1 MNNNDAG
8 SRGNVMLKHD
18 NIIKISNLNEKE
30 IWPYVSRSEV
40 GLLRCNE
47 PQPGIFVAE
56 SPNVIERAINA
67 GYEPV
72 SFLIEEKY
80 LDGSIRDGMV
90 RFELI
95 ERFSDVPVYT
105 ACGEV
110 LKDLIGYK
118 LTRGMLAAFKRKRL
132 MTLSEIIKGKRRI
145 AVLENIVNPTNI
157 GAIFRSAAALKMDA
171 VILSY
176 GCSDPLYKRASRV
189 AMGNVFLVPWTIM
202 DKDMWPDEGM
212 KILRSEGFKTA
223 AMALCNDSV
232 SIADKNLHQE
242 EKLAL
247 ILGTEGSGLLDETI
261 KQCDYTVKIPMADG
275 VDSLNV
281 AAAAAVAFWEL
292 A

>member
-1 MNNNDAG
+1 
-8 SRGNVMLKHD
+8 MLKHD

-95 ERFSDVPVYT
+95 ERFPDVPVYT

-132 MTLSEIIKGKRRI
+132 MPLSEIIKGKRRI
-145 AVLENIVNPTNI
+145 AVLEDIVNPTNL

-189 AMGNVFLVPWTIM
+189 AMGNVFLLPWTIM
-202 DKDMWPDEGM
+202 NKGMWPDEGM

>member
-1 MNNNDAG
+1 
-8 SRGNVMLKHD
+8 MLKHD

-95 ERFSDVPVYT
+95 ERFPDVPVYT

-145 AVLENIVNPTNI
+145 AVLEDIVNPTNI

-202 DKDMWPDEGM
+202 DKGMWPDEGM

-247 ILGTEGSGLLDETI
+247 VLGTEGSGLLDETI

>member
-1 MNNNDAG
+1 
-8 SRGNVMLKHD
+8 MLKHD
-18 NIIKISNLNEKE
+18 NIIRISNLNEKE

-95 ERFSDVPVYT
+95 EKFPDVPVYT

-145 AVLENIVNPTNI
+145 AVLEDIVNPTNI

-189 AMGNVFLVPWTIM
+189 AMGNVFLLPWTIM
-202 DKDMWPDEGM
+202 DKGMWPDEGM

>member
-1 MNNNDAG
+1 
-8 SRGNVMLKHD
+8 MLKHD

-95 ERFSDVPVYT
+95 ERFPDVPVYT

-132 MTLSEIIKGKRRI
+132 MPLSEIIKGKRRI
-145 AVLENIVNPTNI
+145 AVLEDIVNPTNI

-247 ILGTEGSGLLDETI
+247 VLGTEGSGLLDETI

>member
-1 MNNNDAG
+1 
-8 SRGNVMLKHD
+8 MLKHD

-132 MTLSEIIKGKRRI
+132 MPLSEIIKGKRRI
-145 AVLENIVNPTNI
+145 AVLEDIVNPTNI

-176 GCSDPLYKRASRV
+176 GCSNPLYKRASRV

-242 EKLAL
+242 AKLAL

>member
-1 MNNNDAG
+1 
-8 SRGNVMLKHD
+8 MLKHD

-95 ERFSDVPVYT
+95 ERFPDVPVYT

-145 AVLENIVNPTNI
+145 AVLEEIVNPTNI

>member
-1 MNNNDAG
+1 
-8 SRGNVMLKHD
+8 MLKHD

-80 LDGSIRDGMV
+80 LDGGIRDGMV

-95 ERFSDVPVYT
+95 EKFPDVPVYT

-145 AVLENIVNPTNI
+145 AVLEDIVNPTNI

-176 GCSDPLYKRASRV
+176 GSSDPLYKRASRV

>member
-1 MNNNDAG
+1 
-8 SRGNVMLKHD
+8 MLKHD
-18 NIIKISNLNEKE
+18 NIIRISNLNEKE

-95 ERFSDVPVYT
+95 ERFPDVPVYT

-145 AVLENIVNPTNI
+145 AVLEEIVNPTNI

-292 A
+292 V

>member
-1 MNNNDAG
+1 
-8 SRGNVMLKHD
+8 MLKHD

-72 SFLIEEKY
+72 SFLIEQKY

-95 ERFSDVPVYT
+95 ERFPDVPVYT

-110 LKDLIGYK
+110 LKDLIGYR

-145 AVLENIVNPTNI
+145 AVLEDIVNPTNL

-189 AMGNVFLVPWTIM
+189 AMGNVFLLPWTIM
-202 DKDMWPDEGM
+202 DKGMWPDEGM

>member
-1 MNNNDAG
+1 
-8 SRGNVMLKHD
+8 MLKHD

-132 MTLSEIIKGKRRI
+132 MPLSEIIKGKRRI

-223 AMALCNDSV
+223 AMALCNDPV

>member
-1 MNNNDAG
+1 
-8 SRGNVMLKHD
+8 MLKHD

-132 MTLSEIIKGKRRI
+132 MPLSEIIKGKRRI

-176 GCSDPLYKRASRV
+176 GCSDPLYKRTSRV

-242 EKLAL
+242 AKLAL

>member
-1 MNNNDAG
+1 
-8 SRGNVMLKHD
+8 MLKHD

-47 PQPGIFVAE
+47 PRPGIFVAE

-132 MTLSEIIKGKRRI
+132 MPISEIIKGKRRI

>member
-1 MNNNDAG
+1 
-8 SRGNVMLKHD
+8 MLKHD

-95 ERFSDVPVYT
+95 ERFPDVPVYT

-145 AVLENIVNPTNI
+145 AVLEDIVNPTNI

-202 DKDMWPDEGM
+202 DKGMWPDEGM
-212 KILRSEGFKTA
+212 KILRSGGFKTA

>member
-1 MNNNDAG
+1 
-8 SRGNVMLKHD
+8 MLKHD

-80 LDGSIRDGMV
+80 LDGGIRDGMV

-95 ERFSDVPVYT
+95 EKFPDVPVYT

-145 AVLENIVNPTNI
+145 AVLEDIVNPKNI

-202 DKDMWPDEGM
+202 DKGMWPDEGM

-223 AMALCNDSV
+223 AMALYNDSV

>member
-1 MNNNDAG
+1 
-8 SRGNVMLKHD
+8 MLKHD

-95 ERFSDVPVYT
+95 ERFPDVPVYT

-145 AVLENIVNPTNI
+145 AVLEDIVNPTNI

-202 DKDMWPDEGM
+202 DKGMWPDEGM

-261 KQCDYTVKIPMADG
+261 KQCDYTVKIPIADG

>member
-1 MNNNDAG
+1 
-8 SRGNVMLKHD
+8 MLKHD

-95 ERFSDVPVYT
+95 ERFQDVPVYT

-145 AVLENIVNPTNI
+145 AVLEDIVNPTNI

-202 DKDMWPDEGM
+202 DKGMWPDEGM

-247 ILGTEGSGLLDETI
+247 ILGTEGSGLLDKTI

>member
-1 MNNNDAG
+1 M
-8 SRGNVMLKHD
+8 
-18 NIIKISNLNEKE
+18 
-30 IWPYVSRSEV
+30 
-40 GLLRCNE
+40 
-47 PQPGIFVAE
+47 
-56 SPNVIERAINA
+56 IERAINA

-145 AVLENIVNPTNI
+145 AVLEEIVNPTNI

-202 DKDMWPDEGM
+202 DKGMWPDEGM

-275 VDSLNV
+275 VDSLKV

>member
-1 MNNNDAG
+1 
-8 SRGNVMLKHD
+8 MLKHD

-95 ERFSDVPVYT
+95 EKFPDVPVYT

-145 AVLENIVNPTNI
+145 AVLEDIVNPTNL

-189 AMGNVFLVPWTIM
+189 AMGNVFLLPWTIM
-202 DKDMWPDEGM
+202 DKGMWPDEGM

>member
-1 MNNNDAG
+1 
-8 SRGNVMLKHD
+8 MLKHD

-95 ERFSDVPVYT
+95 ERFPDVPVYT

-145 AVLENIVNPTNI
+145 AVLEDIVNPTNI

-202 DKDMWPDEGM
+202 DKGMWPDEGM

-247 ILGTEGSGLLDETI
+247 ILGTEGSGLLDKTI

>member
-1 MNNNDAG
+1 MED
-8 SRGNVMLKHD
+8 
-18 NIIKISNLNEKE
+18 
-30 IWPYVSRSEV
+30 
-40 GLLRCNE
+40 
-47 PQPGIFVAE
+47 
-56 SPNVIERAINA
+56 
-67 GYEPV
+67 
-72 SFLIEEKY
+72 
-80 LDGSIRDGMV
+80 
-90 RFELI
+90 
-95 ERFSDVPVYT
+95 
-105 ACGEV
+105 
-110 LKDLIGYK
+110 
-118 LTRGMLAAFKRKRL
+118 
-132 MTLSEIIKGKRRI
+132 
-145 AVLENIVNPTNI
+145 IVNPTNI

-189 AMGNVFLVPWTIM
+189 AMGNVFLLPWTIM
-202 DKDMWPDEGM
+202 DKGMWPDEGM

>member
-1 MNNNDAG
+1 
-8 SRGNVMLKHD
+8 MLKHD

-110 LKDLIGYK
+110 LKDLIGYN
-118 LTRGMLAAFKRKRL
+118 LTRGMFAAFKRKRL
-132 MTLSEIIKGKRRI
+132 MPLSEIIKGKRRI
-145 AVLENIVNPTNI
+145 AVLEDIVNPTNL

-176 GCSDPLYKRASRV
+176 ACSDPLYKRASRV

-247 ILGTEGSGLLDETI
+247 ILGTEGSGLLAETI

>member
-1 MNNNDAG
+1 
-8 SRGNVMLKHD
+8 MLKHD

-132 MTLSEIIKGKRRI
+132 MALSEIIKGKRRI

-176 GCSDPLYKRASRV
+176 GCSNPLYKRASRV

>member
-1 MNNNDAG
+1 
-8 SRGNVMLKHD
+8 MLKHD

-95 ERFSDVPVYT
+95 ERFPDVPVYT

-118 LTRGMLAAFKRKRL
+118 LTRGMLAVFKRKRL

-145 AVLENIVNPTNI
+145 AVLEDIVNPTNI

-189 AMGNVFLVPWTIM
+189 AMGNVFLLPWTIM
-202 DKDMWPDEGM
+202 DKGMWPDEGM

>member
-1 MNNNDAG
+1 
-8 SRGNVMLKHD
+8 MLKHD

-95 ERFSDVPVYT
+95 ERFPDVPVYT

-110 LKDLIGYK
+110 LKDLIGYR

-132 MTLSEIIKGKRRI
+132 MPLSEIIKGKRRI
-145 AVLENIVNPTNI
+145 AVLEDIVNPTNI

-189 AMGNVFLVPWTIM
+189 AMGNVFLLPWTIM

-247 ILGTEGSGLLDETI
+247 ILGTEGSGLLDKTI

>member
-1 MNNNDAG
+1 
-8 SRGNVMLKHD
+8 MLKHD

-95 ERFSDVPVYT
+95 ERFPDVPVYT

-145 AVLENIVNPTNI
+145 AVLEDIVNPTNI

-176 GCSDPLYKRASRV
+176 GCSNPLYKRASRV

>member
-1 MNNNDAG
+1 
-8 SRGNVMLKHD
+8 MLKHD

-132 MTLSEIIKGKRRI
+132 MPLSEIIKGKRRI
-145 AVLENIVNPTNI
+145 AVLEDIVNPTNI

-202 DKDMWPDEGM
+202 DKGMWPDEGM

-281 AAAAAVAFWEL
+281 AAAAAVAFWEF

>member
-1 MNNNDAG
+1 
-8 SRGNVMLKHD
+8 MLKHD

-95 ERFSDVPVYT
+95 EKFPDVPVYT

-110 LKDLIGYK
+110 LKDLIGYR

-132 MTLSEIIKGKRRI
+132 MTLSEIIKEKRRI
-145 AVLENIVNPTNI
+145 AVLEEIVNPTNL

-189 AMGNVFLVPWTIM
+189 AMGNVFLLPWTIM
-202 DKDMWPDEGM
+202 DKGMWPDEGM

>member
-1 MNNNDAG
+1 
-8 SRGNVMLKHD
+8 MLKHD

-145 AVLENIVNPTNI
+145 AVLEDIVNPTNI

-189 AMGNVFLVPWTIM
+189 AMGNVFLLPWTIM

>member
-1 MNNNDAG
+1 M
-8 SRGNVMLKHD
+8 
-18 NIIKISNLNEKE
+18 
-30 IWPYVSRSEV
+30 
-40 GLLRCNE
+40 
-47 PQPGIFVAE
+47 
-56 SPNVIERAINA
+56 IERAINA
-67 GYEPV
+67 GYEQV

-95 ERFSDVPVYT
+95 ERFPDVPVYT

-110 LKDLIGYK
+110 LKDLIGYN

-132 MTLSEIIKGKRRI
+132 MSLSEIIKGKRRI
-145 AVLENIVNPTNI
+145 AVLEDIVNPTNL

-189 AMGNVFLVPWTIM
+189 AMGNVFLLPWTIM
-202 DKDMWPDEGM
+202 DKGMWPDEGM

>member
-1 MNNNDAG
+1 
-8 SRGNVMLKHD
+8 MLKHD

-145 AVLENIVNPTNI
+145 AVLEDIVNPTNI

-202 DKDMWPDEGM
+202 DKGMWPDQGM

>member
-1 MNNNDAG
+1 
-8 SRGNVMLKHD
+8 MLKHD

-80 LDGSIRDGMV
+80 LDGGIRDGIV

-95 ERFSDVPVYT
+95 EKFPDVPVYT

-145 AVLENIVNPTNI
+145 AVLEDIVNPTNI

-189 AMGNVFLVPWTIM
+189 AMGNVFLLPWTIM
-202 DKDMWPDEGM
+202 DKGMWPDEGM

>member
-1 MNNNDAG
+1 
-8 SRGNVMLKHD
+8 MLKHD

-132 MTLSEIIKGKRRI
+132 MPLSEIIKGKRRI
-145 AVLENIVNPTNI
+145 AVLEDIVNPTNI
-157 GAIFRSAAALKMDA
+157 GAIFRSAASLKMDA

-261 KQCDYTVKIPMADG
+261 KQCDYTVKIPMAYG

>member
-1 MNNNDAG
+1 
-8 SRGNVMLKHD
+8 MLKHD

-132 MTLSEIIKGKRRI
+132 MPLSEIIKGKRRI
-145 AVLENIVNPTNI
+145 AVLEDIVNPTNI

-202 DKDMWPDEGM
+202 DKGMWPDEGM

-223 AMALCNDSV
+223 AMALCNDSI

-247 ILGTEGSGLLDETI
+247 VLGTEGSGLLDETI

>member
-1 MNNNDAG
+1 
-8 SRGNVMLKHD
+8 MLKHD

-95 ERFSDVPVYT
+95 ERFPDVPVYT

-118 LTRGMLAAFKRKRL
+118 LTRGMLAAFKRKGL

-145 AVLENIVNPTNI
+145 AVLEDIVNPTNI

-189 AMGNVFLVPWTIM
+189 AMGNVFLLPWTIM
-202 DKDMWPDEGM
+202 DKGMWPDEGM

>member
-1 MNNNDAG
+1 
-8 SRGNVMLKHD
+8 MLKHD

-95 ERFSDVPVYT
+95 ERFPDAPVYT

-145 AVLENIVNPTNI
+145 AVLEEIVNPTNI

-247 ILGTEGSGLLDETI
+247 VLGTEGSGLLDETI

-281 AAAAAVAFWEL
+281 AAAAAVAFLEL

>member
-1 MNNNDAG
+1 
-8 SRGNVMLKHD
+8 MLKHD

-47 PQPGIFVAE
+47 PQLGIFVAE

-95 ERFSDVPVYT
+95 ERFPDVPVYT

-132 MTLSEIIKGKRRI
+132 MTLSEIIEGKRRI
-145 AVLENIVNPTNI
+145 AVLEDIVNPTNI

-247 ILGTEGSGLLDETI
+247 VLGTEGSGLLDETI

>member
-1 MNNNDAG
+1 
-8 SRGNVMLKHD
+8 MLKHD

-95 ERFSDVPVYT
+95 ERFPDVPVYT

-145 AVLENIVNPTNI
+145 AVLEDIVNPTNI

-189 AMGNVFLVPWTIM
+189 AMGNVFLLPWTIM
-202 DKDMWPDEGM
+202 DKDMWPDDGM

>member
-1 MNNNDAG
+1 
-8 SRGNVMLKHD
+8 MLKHD

-67 GYEPV
+67 GYEPI

-95 ERFSDVPVYT
+95 ERFPDVPVYT

-145 AVLENIVNPTNI
+145 AVLEDIVNPTNI

-189 AMGNVFLVPWTIM
+189 AMGNVFLLPWTIM

>member
-1 MNNNDAG
+1 
-8 SRGNVMLKHD
+8 MLKHD

-132 MTLSEIIKGKRRI
+132 MPISEIIKGKRRI

-242 EKLAL
+242 ERLAL